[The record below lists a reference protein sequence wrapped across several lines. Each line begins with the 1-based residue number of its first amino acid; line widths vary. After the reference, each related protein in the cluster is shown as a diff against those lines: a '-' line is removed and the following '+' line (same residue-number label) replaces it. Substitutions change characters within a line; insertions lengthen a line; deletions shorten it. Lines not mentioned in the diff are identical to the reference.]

1 MCSDVA
7 ISNNR
12 QEARVSYSHDQME
25 VAMILQNIW
34 INMSNCFV
42 LGWKNPAFIL

>member
-1 MCSDVA
+1 MLLYQT
-7 ISNNR
+7 I
-12 QEARVSYSHDQME
+12 ARKHVFLSHDQME